1 MSDDALAAWLPAGL
15 EPVALRL
22 ARADEAAYKVGRLA
36 LAWSREAFEM
46 SEIERRAGWLDLVV
60 TGIRPIPPLL
70 VMLFSEAIHHLR
82 AAIEN
87 TLFHLAEVERGQPLP
102 AKHAKHVKIPVL
114 ETRTAFDSWQRRVV
128 DDGVI
133 EFDPQA
139 KLGRR
144 IEALQPFADTT
155 ASVPTMPAQL
165 AALMGA
171 PVSAVHP
178 MVLLQKYSNIDKHRS
193 IRMAAART
201 TVIREDESFAD
212 ADRSMRPVSV
222 GDVLATI
229 RRGSGGA
236 IVELHPAVHVERPQ
250 TGVWV
255 SPGTELSRLWL
266 HVSQVVVPTL
276 VTGFALPRGLP
287 PQIDLGDTG
296 TAWAERI
303 AQGGWST
310 AKERM
315 DAVSL
320 AALDEANAAPVRHP
334 RTGVPSAD
342 S

>member
-1 MSDDALAAWLPAGL
+1 MSDGDSAAWLPAGL

-46 SEIERRAGWLDLVV
+46 SEIERRTGWLDLVV
-60 TGIRPIPPLL
+60 AGIRPIPPLL

-87 TLFHLAEVERGQPLP
+87 TLFHLAETERGQSLP
-102 AKHAKHVKIPVL
+102 AKHAKHVKMPVY
-114 ETRTAFDSWQRRVV
+114 ETRAAFDSWQRRAV
-128 DDGVI
+128 DDGVA
-133 EFDPQA
+133 EFDPHA

-144 IEALQPFADTT
+144 IEALQPFVDTT
-155 ASVPTMPAQL
+155 ASVPAMPPAL
-165 AALMGA
+165 SALMGE
-171 PVSAVHP
+171 PVSAAHP

-201 TVIREDESFAD
+201 TVIREDEPFAD
-212 ADRSMRPVSV
+212 TDRSMRPVSV
-222 GDVLATI
+222 GDVLATT

-236 IVELHPAVHVERPQ
+236 IVELQPAVHVERPHM
-250 TGVWV
+250 GVWV
-255 SPGTELSRLWL
+255 SPGAELSRLWL
-266 HVSQVVVPTL
+266 HVSQIVVPTL
-276 VTGFALPRGLP
+276 VIGVALPRGVP

-296 TAWAERI
+296 AAWTERI
-303 AQGGWST
+303 SQGGWST
-310 AKERM
+310 AKDRM